1 VLPHAPA
8 GGFGRPSAH
17 AAACGY
23 ADDLINRCARL
34 GSREG
39 RRSRNGVDLGAE
51 MTVESGYAD
60 IFGPQVP
67 RTGDEAQTATFA
79 LASAAYRD
87 NDVEEILK
95 ANSEWHQSKVSP
107 GKVALFKPNLGE
119 AFSRAVVDRMLGA
132 GRKPLIQSFGAE
144 PQVVVEH
151 CLAANHI
158 RKNRDN
164 QLSAIMVL
172 CGLLFLPGLLV
183 WLLVFQIRTTIARRE
198 DKRAGA
204 PATTLLVAMAAL
216 AVIFLLKMPFTGF
229 WGLYARA
236 AVIMPVV
243 GWFLAKRVCERTAH
257 DLRGRWDGLLSGS
270 SVGAK
275 VPETVPTN
283 PSETAAEN
291 LRQSL
296 ARLAAEQQSNSVF
309 YAGPKG
315 ILGMGTRWGSWQLA
329 EDLVPADPSREIHP
343 FRSWDVIRSIHDQLR
358 MLERGPLN
366 TGGFTKPSI
375 RHWVVTPVGENA
387 GAVSRPEGTDV
398 EAYQVK
404 PHAIQDIC
412 NKQQFGA
419 GDRHYLGVQWTLWDG
434 QLVITMLITV
444 TVLHET
450 LRIEVTGHALGPVHP
465 LFTTKPAAKEKKV
478 QKSVR
483 FWETRTVKLPLVDA
497 DEVVRLAARAPLSW
511 YPPLLNWLGGSLSLP
526 EPFGLRH
533 AWADKPWRHRFM
545 ADDAL
550 RAATPV
556 LRVVHAAAI
565 KVLKENGVDTEKF
578 GSRSASLSTA
588 VQDASPKK
596 ADLYDA

>member
-1 VLPHAPA
+1 
-8 GGFGRPSAH
+8 
-17 AAACGY
+17 
-23 ADDLINRCARL
+23 
-34 GSREG
+34 
-39 RRSRNGVDLGAE
+39 

-60 IFGPQVP
+60 FFGPQVP
-67 RTGDEAQTATFA
+67 RTGDEGQTPTFA

-87 NDVEEILK
+87 NEADKILK
-95 ANSEWHQSKVSP
+95 ANSEWHKSEV
-107 GKVALFKPNLGE
+107 GKPRIKLFRPNLGE
-119 AFSRAVVDRMLGA
+119 AFSRAIIDRMLGS
-132 GRKPLIQSFGAE
+132 GRAPLIQSFGTQ

-151 CLAANHI
+151 ALAAHRI
-158 RKNRDN
+158 RRERDN
-164 QLSAIMVL
+164 WLTAVMVL

-183 WLLVFQIRTTIARRE
+183 WLLVFQIRTTMTKRD

-204 PATTLLVAMAAL
+204 LATALLVGVGAL
-216 AVIFLLKMPFTGF
+216 AVLFLLRMPFTGF
-229 WGLYARA
+229 WAWYARA
-236 AVIMPVV
+236 SVVAPVL
-243 GWFLAKRVCERTAH
+243 GWFWAKQICERTAR
-257 DLRGRWDGLLSGS
+257 DLRERWDSLLSGS
-270 SVGAK
+270 SIGAK
-275 VPETVPTN
+275 VPEAVPSS
-283 PSETAAEN
+283 PGETAAEQ

-296 ARLAAEQQSNSVF
+296 ARLSAEQQSNSVF

-329 EDLVPADPSREIHP
+329 EDLAPADADREIHP
-343 FRSWDVIRSIHDQLR
+343 FRSWDVIKAIHDRLR

-366 TGGFTKPSI
+366 TGGFPKPSI
-375 RHWVVTPVGENA
+375 RHWIVTPIGENA
-387 GAVSRPEGTDV
+387 TAVTRPDGTDV

-404 PHAIQDIC
+404 QHAVQEIC

-450 LRIEVTGHALGPVHP
+450 LRIEVTGHALGPVHS
-465 LFTTKPAAKEKKV
+465 LFTTKPAAKEKEV
-478 QKSVR
+478 QKSIK
-483 FWETRTVKLPLVDA
+483 FWETRKIKLPLVDS
-497 DEVVRLAARAPLSW
+497 DEVVRLAARAPLTK
-511 YPPLLNWLGGSLSLP
+511 YPPLLYWLGGKLTLP

-556 LRVVHAAAI
+556 LRVVHSAAI
-565 KVLKENGVDTEKF
+565 KVLEENGVDTTKF
-578 GSRSASLSTA
+578 GSRSSSLSTA
-588 VQDASPKK
+588 VQEATPSK